1 MENAVEALKM
11 AFAVFVF
18 IIALT
23 VGITV
28 FTQARQSSEVILTA
42 QDDTRYYE
50 YIPGSIFNE
59 DTGEWESTGDTRI
72 VGLETVIPTLYK
84 YYKENYTVVF
94 LEKDG
99 TPLTLYETQTEPRTW
114 SGSDLRTNSIASIVS
129 KYYDGILDNH
139 IGIQSNDRN
148 ICAFDIDDETKR
160 HEPWTGNPDID
171 VKRNLDAFLN
181 GSDFTY
187 ESSSG
192 SVINRSYSYDGFIR
206 DYSDQQF
213 IEMQGE
219 YNYDVASTT
228 QTPDEETNTFGAYED
243 TVKNKKKRVIIY
255 QKYN

>member
-1 MENAVEALKM
+1 MENAVDALKM
-11 AFAVFVF
+11 AFAIFVF
-18 IIALT
+18 TIAISLA
-23 VGITV
+23 IYM
-28 FTQARQSSEVILTA
+28 FTKARETANIVLQSSDVTKYMEYTDLSDINSGISIE
-42 QDDTRYYE
+42 DD
-50 YIPGSIFNE
+50 
-59 DTGEWESTGDTRI
+59 RI
-72 VGLETVIPTLYK
+72 VGLETIIPTLYK

-94 LEKDG
+94 LEEDG
-99 TPLTLYETQTEPRTW
+99 TPSTLYETQTEPRTW

-139 IGIQSNDRN
+139 IGIQSNDKK

-181 GSDFTY
+181 GSEFTY

-192 SVINRSYSYDGFIR
+192 SIIDRAYSYDGFIKNN
-206 DYSDQQF
+206 SGQQF

>member
-1 MENAVEALKM
+1 M

-94 LEKDG
+94 LEEDG
-99 TPLTLYETQTEPRTW
+99 TPSTLYETQTEPRTW

-139 IGIQSNDRN
+139 IGIQSNDKK

-181 GSDFTY
+181 GGEFAFPSTDGRVY
-187 ESSSG
+187 E
-192 SVINRSYSYDGFIR
+192 YDGFINEHGDEKFR
-206 DYSDQQF
+206 
-213 IEMQGE
+213 ELMGE
-219 YNYDVASTT
+219 YNYDLTSNSEE
-228 QTPDEETNTFGAYED
+228 PETNTHGAYDD
-243 TVKNKKKRVIIY
+243 TIKNKKKRVIVY
-255 QKYN
+255 QVVNQEEDDGE